1 LLVPP
6 LPLVVGYHFLFY
18 IIYCYAITLKPWL
31 LNVLACPIDKHHPLE
46 AYFYKW
52 ETSDEELDKINR
64 EAGKPS
70 QFFSKQYNHLAKQ
83 ISDGTISFSSIKA
96 IKDQT
101 GAHHTLELQADAL
114 KFLDRLEFDA
124 EKTEDNL
131 LGKYPEGIDVLYRYL
146 NLIEVEEGLLRCPAC
161 GRWYP
166 IGSSV
171 ETIPELMPD
180 DLRDEEKDI
189 EWLNKWIE
197 KIPESVK
204 TEGKPFKP

>member
-1 LLVPP
+1 M
-6 LPLVVGYHFLFY
+6 
-18 IIYCYAITLKPWL
+18 KPWL

-52 ETSDEELDKINR
+52 ETSEEELDKINR
-64 EAGKPS
+64 EAGKQS
-70 QFFSKQYNHLAKQ
+70 QYFSKQYTHLAKQ
-83 ISDGTISFSSIKA
+83 IADGTISPSSVKA
-96 IKDQT
+96 IEDQT
-101 GAHHTLELQADAL
+101 GSNHTMELLADAL
-114 KFLDRLEFDA
+114 KFINRLEFEENSA
-124 EKTEDNL
+124 EENL
-131 LGKYPEGIDVLYRYL
+131 LDKYPEGIDVLYRYL
-146 NLIEVEEGLLRCPAC
+146 NLIEVEEGLLRCPVC

-180 DLRDEEKDI
+180 DLRDKEKDI
-189 EWLNKWIE
+189 EWLNKWID